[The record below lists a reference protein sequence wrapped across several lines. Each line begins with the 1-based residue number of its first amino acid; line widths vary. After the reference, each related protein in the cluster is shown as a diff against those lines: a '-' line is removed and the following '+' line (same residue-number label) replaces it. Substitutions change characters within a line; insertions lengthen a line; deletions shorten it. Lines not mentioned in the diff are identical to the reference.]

1 MSSIA
6 AIDARCFIPP
16 APSQAREPGDLS
28 WAWRPAETASVE
40 AQRRDEAPAN
50 LNSLIARHFG
60 LAAA

>member
-6 AIDARCFIPP
+6 AIDARCFLPP
-16 APSQAREPGDLS
+16 TTPQAREPLD
-28 WAWRPAETASVE
+28 WVWRRPAETACLPP
-40 AQRRDEAPAN
+40 RRAAEPPAN